1 MEKMVKLKD
10 GSDVLIREL
19 TREDVDLSYAFF
31 LGLPEDDRAYLRV
44 DVTKRENVE
53 RRIESMGPDSV
64 IRLVALSEGEIVADG
79 ALELEGHGWEDHV
92 AELRLIVARPFQHKG
107 LGMIMARELFMLAAS
122 KRVEEVVVKFMG
134 PQVRAQRIFK
144 KLGFRQDALMHDYV
158 KDIRGVRQDLV
169 LMRCDL
175 ELLWKKLDSYI
186 TNFDWQR
193 TR

>member
-10 GSDVLIREL
+10 GSDIMIRQL
-19 TREDVDLSYAFF
+19 KKEDVDLSYLFF
-31 LGLPEDDRAYLRV
+31 TGLPEDDRAYLRV

-53 RRIESMGPDSV
+53 RRIQGIEQGNV
-64 IRLVALSEGEIVADG
+64 IRLVALHEGNIVADG
-79 ALELEGHGWEDHV
+79 ALELEGHGWEDHM

-122 KRVEEVVVKFMG
+122 RRIEEVVVKFMG
-134 PQVRAQRIFK
+134 PQIRAQRIFK

-158 KDIRGVRQDLV
+158 KDIRGDRQDLI

-175 ELLWKKLDSYI
+175 EFLWRKLDSYI
-186 TNFDWQR
+186 TDFDWQR